1 MNILFLTALKAEAQ
15 SIISH
20 YNLVKNNT
28 SHIYSNG
35 NVFLFIIGV
44 GNKKVLNRLKSFVL
58 NYNQW
63 ESTTII
69 NIGIAGGNQLDVKLG
84 EIYRVSSI
92 VDQHSGRIYLP
103 DILLKSIIDESDLTT
118 VLKPI
123 NNKPVTQRGLID
135 MEASTIFQFMSKYV
149 PPHRL
154 NFLKIVSD
162 YMDTSVIN
170 NLKINRLIKIQMN
183 KVLLFIDEI
192 NNLELLDRNVLDQ
205 EEKQIIQ
212 KIIRNLKLTETQQYQ
227 LLELSENRKKLKNN
241 LEVLE
246 VFLSQKTNNKKE
258 RNELFNAIREQ
269 ISS

>member
-1 MNILFLTALKAEAQ
+1 
-15 SIISH
+15 
-20 YNLVKNNT
+20 
-28 SHIYSNG
+28 
-35 NVFLFIIGV
+35 
-44 GNKKVLNRLKSFVL
+44 
-58 NYNQW
+58 
-63 ESTTII
+63 
-69 NIGIAGGNQLDVKLG
+69 
-84 EIYRVSSI
+84 
-92 VDQHSGRIYLP
+92 
-103 DILLKSIIDESDLTT
+103 
-118 VLKPI
+118 
-123 NNKPVTQRGLID
+123 
-135 MEASTIFQFMSKYV
+135 
-149 PPHRL
+149 
-154 NFLKIVSD
+154 
-162 YMDTSVIN
+162 MDTSVIN